1 MTLFLIE
8 FKKKLFMDKLAT
20 LEILNYV
27 LESIFLIQKR
37 FEVINSIEDFDT
49 ELGKE
54 KLDAICMRLQTV
66 GESIKILDKRER
78 VFLNMVA
85 DDDYW
90 SKIIK
95 MREIISHHYATIDEE
110 VVYMICSDHI
120 NKLEQHI
127 HSLLQKL

>member
-1 MTLFLIE
+1 
-8 FKKKLFMDKLAT
+8 MDRLTT

-90 SKIIK
+90 RKIIK

-110 VVYMICSDHI
+110 VVYMICSNHI
-120 NKLEQHI
+120 NKLKQHI